1 MKKTILLLLFLFSFC
16 FSFAQVD
23 RSIGSGQY
31 KNSIKKET
39 KTDYVKSSVELLK
52 KKIGLD
58 NLQEAMVKV
67 YIEESYNKIE
77 NIINSNDLNDVEKR
91 KKIEEIEEE
100 MKKNI
105 LEILDDNQKTKY
117 KKLVKK

>member
-1 MKKTILLLLFLFSFC
+1 MKKTILLFFLLSFC
-16 FSFAQVD
+16 FSYAQVD
-23 RSIGSGQY
+23 RSIGSSQY
-31 KNSIKKET
+31 KNNIKKEN
-39 KTDYVKSSVELLK
+39 KTDYIKSSVELLK
-52 KKIGLD
+52 KKIELD

-67 YIEESYNKIE
+67 YIEDSYNKIE
-77 NIINSNDLNDVEKR
+77 GIINSNDLNDVEKR